1 MELVPCPA
9 CGAFSPSDA
18 PKCAECHAIWLPAD
32 EEHWQAWIRT
42 TSRASWLSVFC
53 PECAKREFG
62 D

>member
-1 MELVPCPA
+1 VKI
-9 CGAFSPSDA
+9 SDVA
-18 PKCAECHAIWLPAD
+18 WIPKCAECHAIWLPAD

>member
-1 MELVPCPA
+1 LAAVKI
-9 CGAFSPSDA
+9 SDVA
-18 PKCAECHAIWLPAD
+18 WIPKCAECHAIWLPAD